1 MKCLN
6 FATGILAV
14 SLLGCHLKS
23 DNQESHKDSTVKVTT
38 IDTTKTSITAIPGN
52 DKQEIQGLIR
62 KVLNWHAIDL
72 LPAIFDIKDS
82 TCTGFDMVRLKEN
95 LAKLKASNLFSAT
108 FIENYNQIILT
119 LDKKIKNKEFVPWNA
134 GDLPTFGFANDADP
148 WCDCQDVPYDEPN
161 SLDYVEVTPINL
173 NSEKGELIWK
183 WGNLQPGQ
191 HQSWKDFSYK
201 FNVEKENSVWKVSYL
216 QGFDFKNGTR

>member
-82 TCTGFDMVRLKEN
+82 TCTGFDMVRLKESQQPF
-95 LAKLKASNLFSAT
+95 LGYIYRK
-108 FIENYNQIILT
+108 
-119 LDKKIKNKEFVPWNA
+119 
-134 GDLPTFGFANDADP
+134 
-148 WCDCQDVPYDEPN
+148 
-161 SLDYVEVTPINL
+161 
-173 NSEKGELIWK
+173 
-183 WGNLQPGQ
+183 LQP
-191 HQSWKDFSYK
+191 DY
-201 FNVEKENSVWKVSYL
+201 FNT
-216 QGFDFKNGTR
+216 G